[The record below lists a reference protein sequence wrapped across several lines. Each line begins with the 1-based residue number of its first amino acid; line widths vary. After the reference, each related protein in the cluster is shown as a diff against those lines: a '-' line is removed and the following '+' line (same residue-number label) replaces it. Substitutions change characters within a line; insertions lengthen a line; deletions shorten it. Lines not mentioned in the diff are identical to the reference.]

1 MVSLKLQKRLAASVL
16 KCGERKVWL
25 DPNEINEIAMANS
38 RQNIRKMITDGFLI
52 KKPDKC
58 TSTFRQKRW
67 RKAKK
72 LGRHMGLGKRKGT
85 QEARMPT
92 KVLWMRRQR
101 VLRRLLKKYREE
113 KKIEK
118 DLYNE
123 LYLKC
128 KGNQFKNKK
137 VLIEHIH
144 HVKQERTRQKK
155 LAERLSTR
163 RNRARAARD
172 RKNKRRAERAVAGV
186 Q

>member
-1 MVSLKLQKRLAASVL
+1 
-16 KCGERKVWL
+16 
-25 DPNEINEIAMANS
+25 MANS

-85 QEARMPT
+85 QEARMPQ

-101 VLRRLLKKYREE
+101 VLRRLLKKYREN
-113 KKIEK
+113 KKIER
-118 DLYNE
+118 DLYHE

-128 KGNQFKNKK
+128 KGNQFKNKS
-137 VLIEHIH
+137 VLIENIH
-144 HVKQERTRQKK
+144 NVKQERNRQKK
-155 LAERLSTR
+155 LAEKLANR
-163 RNRARAARD
+163 RQKA
-172 RKNKRRAERAVAGV
+172 KAV
-186 Q
+186 QE

>member
-1 MVSLKLQKRLAASVL
+1 M
-16 KCGERKVWL
+16 
-25 DPNEINEIAMANS
+25 
-38 RQNIRKMITDGFLI
+38 IRDGFII

-67 RKAKK
+67 KRAKK
-72 LGRHMGLGKRKGT
+72 LGRHMGLGKRRGT
-85 QEARMPT
+85 QEARMPR

-123 LYLKC
+123 LYVKC

-144 HVKQERTRQKK
+144 HVKMERTRAKK
-155 LAERLSTR
+155 LAERLTHR
-163 RNRARAARD
+163 RNKARAARD
-172 RKNKRRAERAVAGV
+172 RKNSCQKACRETHSSPKQSKGRPRPKELVPKSLQRDSLIAETKQGPPE
-186 Q
+186 